1 MTWKGNP
8 RASALA
14 LSLLFPAGT
23 ALANS
28 QSAAPAPSSVGAVA
42 ELVGVLAWPVAAL
55 IIAAIFRRP
64 LSALVTALGGRITK
78 LSLFKV
84 ELELVPAETATAP
97 LLDEIRN
104 AAIGAHIGDSAGM
117 LLRQVQE
124 GSPVQF
130 AVVDLGRGQEWLTS
144 RLYLAAVMLERM
156 RGVRAFVFLED
167 RAPVH
172 RRFVALASAR
182 QVRWALAQAYPWLE
196 AAWLRAGGSIAP
208 EPQPLSRQAQLI
220 KSDTGALETSLAQRI
235 AGRFV
240 ESLQRPAAAVPA
252 GGPPGA
258 VQPQAAVQPAPVQP
272 APIQPAQVQPGSGPV
287 HPPGQ
292 AGEWVTF
299 ARGVSER
306 ASWIGRDSLEALLPQ
321 HCFESWT
328 YAMPDAPR
336 SRRTRA
342 VLRRSGEF
350 VALVDQDLRFAKLV
364 DRHALLEQMAASLSE
379 EPEA

>member
-1 MTWKGNP
+1 MLAP
-8 RASALA
+8 ALV
-14 LSLLFPAGT
+14 FPAGA

-28 QSAAPAPSSVGAVA
+28 QSSAPAPPSGGAIV
-42 ELVGVLAWPVAAL
+42 ELVSVLAWPVAAL

-130 AVVDLGRGQEWLTS
+130 AVVNLGRGEDWLTS

-167 RAPVH
+167 LPPVH

-208 EPQPLSRQAQLI
+208 EPQPLGRQTQLI
-220 KSDTGALETSLAQRI
+220 KSDTGALETSLAQRV

-240 ESLQRPAAAVPA
+240 ESLQRPPPAMPA

-258 VQPQAAVQPAPVQP
+258 VQPQPAPVQP
-272 APIQPAQVQPGSGPV
+272 GPVQPGPMQAGPVQPGPMQPGPVQPGPV

-292 AGEWVTF
+292 EGEWVTF
-299 ARGVSER
+299 PRGVSER
-306 ASWIGRDSLEALLPQ
+306 ASWIGRDALEALLPQ